1 MSATTEHPKVF
12 ISYSW
17 SGSDHEQD
25 VIELATT
32 LRNHGVDAI
41 LDKWDLKPGQ
51 DKFVFM
57 ESMVTDESVVKVLV
71 LCDQRYREK
80 ANSRTGGVGT
90 ESQIISQE
98 LYSRVQQTKFI
109 PVVFEYDDA
118 GEPCLP
124 VFMKG
129 RIYVDLSTADRYG
142 TGLDELLRLIYDQP
156 FHQKPALGAAPAFLK
171 ADGGLPYAKE
181 FGAAL
186 KAVQDGKSN
195 RYGLECLF
203 VEAVLNAVK
212 NLYVEPVG
220 DDYHEAIF
228 QAIQKTKGLRDQLAD
243 YFDVLA
249 AFSGDEPRVLAPSYQ
264 LLEGLGRNFGP
275 PERDGTYYPGWS
287 DTFGFVAL
295 ETLLLLTAA
304 LLRHERWNLLKQLLR
319 RVFIVRTD
327 HSGPASSNF
336 VVFDRWLCS
345 LDEHR
350 NAQLRLNRASVTAD
364 LIKERCSSEKPAFAE
379 LMQADVFLALAAVV
393 CIDEAASE
401 TSQVHFWAPRTA
413 VYYPNARPLQL
424 FMRVEDQE
432 FRSCIRATMGVNSA
446 ADMAKRVEAAR
457 VRLDDFRALAVGRG
471 FSRFNMI
478 GATNLQILMKE

>member
-17 SGSDHEQD
+17 SGSEHEQD

-57 ESMVTDESVVKVLV
+57 ESMVTDASVVKVLV
-71 LCDQRYREK
+71 LCDQRYQEK
-80 ANSRTGGVGT
+80 ANNRSGGVGT

-98 LYSRVQQTKFI
+98 LYTRVQQTKFI
-109 PVVFEYDDA
+109 PVVFEYDDV

-129 RIYVDLSTADRYG
+129 RIYVDLSSTDRYG
-142 TGLDELLRLIYDQP
+142 AGLDELLRLIYEQP

-171 ADGGLPYAKE
+171 PDGGLPYAKE
-181 FGAAL
+181 LGAAL
-186 KAVQDGKSN
+186 KAVQDGKAN

-203 VEAVLNAVK
+203 VEAVLNVVK
-212 NLYVEPVG
+212 NLYVESAG

-228 QAIQKTKGLRDQLAD
+228 QAIQKTKGLRDQFAE
-243 YFDVLA
+243 YFDVIA
-249 AFSGDEPRVLAPSYQ
+249 AFSGDDPRVLTPSYQ
-264 LLEGLGRNFGP
+264 LLEGLGLNFGP

-295 ETLLLLTAA
+295 ESLLLLTAA
-304 LLRHERWNLLKQLLR
+304 LLRHERWSLLKQLLR
-319 RVFIVRTD
+319 RTFIVRTD
-327 HSGPASSNF
+327 HNGPASSNF

-345 LDEHR
+345 MDEHR
-350 NAQLRLNRASVTAD
+350 NSQLRLNRASVTAD
-364 LIKERCSSEKPAFAE
+364 LIKERCSPEKTSFAE
-379 LMQADVFLALAAVV
+379 LMQADVFLALAAAVR
-393 CIDEAASE
+393 IDDVASE
-401 TSQVHFWAPRTA
+401 TSQVNFWAPRTA
-413 VYYPNARPLQL
+413 VYYPNSRPLQL
-424 FMRVEDQE
+424 FMRAEDSE
-432 FRSCIRATMGVNSA
+432 FRANIRIAMGVNSA
-446 ADMAKRVEAAR
+446 EDMAKRVESAR
-457 VRLDDFRALAVGRG
+457 AKLEDFSALSVGRG
-471 FSRFNMI
+471 FNRFNMI
-478 GATNLQILMKE
+478 RATNLQLLLRE

>member
-17 SGSDHEQD
+17 SGSEHEQD

-57 ESMVTDESVVKVLV
+57 ESMVTDASVVKVLV
-71 LCDQRYREK
+71 LCDQRYQGK
-80 ANSRTGGVGT
+80 ANNRSGGVGT

-129 RIYVDLSTADRYG
+129 RIFVDLSSADRYG
-142 TGLDELLRLIYDQP
+142 AGLDELLRLIYDQP

-171 ADGGLPYAKE
+171 PDGGLPYTKE
-181 FGAAL
+181 LGAAL
-186 KAVQDGKSN
+186 KAVQDGKAN

-203 VEAVLNAVK
+203 VEAVLNVVK

-228 QAIQKTKGLRDQLAD
+228 QAIQKTKGVRDQLAE
-243 YFDVLA
+243 YFDVIA
-249 AFSGDEPRVLAPSYQ
+249 AFSGDDTRVLTPSYQ
-264 LLEGLGRNFGP
+264 LLEGLGQNFGP
-275 PERDGTYYPGWS
+275 PERNGTYYPGWS

-295 ETLLLLTAA
+295 EALLLLTSA

-319 RVFIVRTD
+319 RTFIVRTD
-327 HSGPASSNF
+327 HNGPVSTSF
-336 VVFDRWLCS
+336 VVFDRWLSS

-350 NAQLRLNRASVTAD
+350 NAQLRLNRISVTAD
-364 LIKERCSSEKPAFAE
+364 LLKERCSSEKPSFADV
-379 LMQADVFLALAAVV
+379 MQADVFLALGAVV
-393 CIDEAASE
+393 RIDEVASE
-401 TSQVHFWAPRTA
+401 SFQVNFWAPRTA
-413 VYYPNARPLQL
+413 VYYSSSRPLQL
-424 FMRVEDQE
+424 FMRAEDSE
-432 FRSCIRATMGVNSA
+432 FRANIRSAMGVNSA
-446 ADMAKRVEAAR
+446 AELTKRVESGRAK
-457 VRLDDFRALAVGRG
+457 LDDFRALSVGRG
-471 FSRFNMI
+471 FSRFNML
-478 GATNLQILMKE
+478 GATNLQTLMKE